1 MNWDL
6 QAMNKSRKKKNKLV
20 KLEAD
25 DFPRG
30 KPEENPS
37 KAARKHN
44 KNKCEHLLFKY
55 GKDKKDFDG
64 QSMKRK
70 KRSKSKKGKSDT
82 ADLLTIKQRKNKS
95 RKYD

>member
-1 MNWDL
+1 
-6 QAMNKSRKKKNKLV
+6 MNKSRKKKNKLV
-20 KLEAD
+20 KQEAE
-25 DFPRG
+25 DFRRG

-64 QSMKRK
+64 QPMKRK
-70 KRSKSKKGKSDT
+70 KRSKRKKRNCDT
-82 ADLLTIKQRKNKS
+82 ADLFTIKQRKNKS
-95 RKYD
+95 KKYD